1 MKHLF
6 AIYNKQLLVS
16 ENNKLASLCDRDAN
30 NRIVNI
36 LRLGEGDK
44 LVIFDKT
51 YFYELEISQITKR
64 EIKFTVLDNRKIM
77 RCTPKIKLII
87 GLLKKD
93 NFEKALHNA
102 ALLSVQSV
110 QPVYTDLMHKNWW
123 ADRYLERF
131 ESIMAAACEQCKNF
145 ALPDILPPI
154 SLNEYLQ
161 NAPNNLMVCDPDGQP
176 LAKANVKQSE
186 YSIIIGPEA
195 GFSENE
201 ISMLEKYAKYSLV
214 NSVLTSYDAVFAA
227 GIMINNYL
235 N

>member
-6 AIYNKQLLVS
+6 AIFNKQLLVYD
-16 ENNKLASLCDRDAN
+16 NNKLASLSDREAN

-44 LVIFDKT
+44 LIIFDKT
-51 YFYELEISQITKR
+51 NFYELEISQITKR
-64 EIKFTVLDNRKIM
+64 EIKFTVLDSRKIM
-77 RCTPKIKLII
+77 RFAPKINLII
-87 GLLKKD
+87 GLLKKE

-102 ALLSVQSV
+102 ALLAVQSV

-131 ESIMAAACEQCKNF
+131 EAVMAAACEQCKNF

-154 SLNEYLQ
+154 SLSEYLQ
-161 NAPNNLMVCDPDGQP
+161 NAPNNLIVCDPDGQP
-176 LAKANVKQSE
+176 LAKANLKQPE

-201 ISMLEKYAKYSLV
+201 ISMLEKYSKYSLV
-214 NSVLTSYDAVFAA
+214 NSILTSYDSVFAG
-227 GIMINNYL
+227 GIIINSCE
-235 N
+235 

>member
-6 AIYNKQLLVS
+6 AIFNKQLS
-16 ENNKLASLCDRDAN
+16 FSDNNKFAALADRDAN

-51 YFYELEISQITKR
+51 NLYELEISQITKR
-64 EIKFTVLDNRKIM
+64 EIKFTVLNTRKII
-77 RCTPKIKLII
+77 RSLPKINLII

-102 ALLSVQSV
+102 ALMAIKSV

-123 ADRYLERF
+123 ADRYVERF
-131 ESIMAAACEQCKNF
+131 ESVMAAACEQCKNF

-154 SLNEYLQ
+154 SLSEYLQ
-161 NAPNNLMVCDPDGQP
+161 KAPNNLIVCDPNGQV
-176 LAKANVKQSE
+176 LARANLRQHE
-186 YSIIIGPEA
+186 YTLLIGPEA
-195 GFSENE
+195 GFSASELY
-201 ISMLEKYAKYSLV
+201 MLDIYQKYSLV
-214 NSVLTSYDAVFAA
+214 NVILTSYDAIFAG
-227 GIMINNYL
+227 GIILNNFE
-235 N
+235 

>member
-6 AIYNKQLLVS
+6 AIFNKQLLVS
-16 ENNKLASLCDRDAN
+16 DNNKLASLCDRDAN

-44 LVIFDKT
+44 LMIFDKT
-51 YFYELEISQITKR
+51 NFYKLEISQITKR
-64 EIKFTVLDNRKIM
+64 EIKFTVLDSCKIM
-77 RCTPKIKLII
+77 RLAPKINLII
-87 GLLKKD
+87 GLLKKE

-102 ALLSVQSV
+102 ALLAVQSV

-123 ADRYLERF
+123 SERYLERF
-131 ESIMAAACEQCKNF
+131 ESVMAAACEQCKNF
-145 ALPDILPPI
+145 VMPDILPPI
-154 SLNEYLQ
+154 SLHEYLQ
-161 NAPNNLMVCDPDGQP
+161 NAPNNLIVCDPDGQP
-176 LAKANVKQSE
+176 LTKANLKQSE

-201 ISMLEKYAKYSLV
+201 IIMLENYSKYSLV

-227 GIMINNYL
+227 GIILNSYL

>member
-16 ENNKLASLCDRDAN
+16 DNNKLASLSERDAN

-36 LRLGEGDK
+36 LRLSEGDK
-44 LVIFDKT
+44 LIIFDKT
-51 YFYELEISQITKR
+51 NFYELEISQITKR
-64 EIKFTVLDNRKIM
+64 EIKFTVLDSCKIM
-77 RCTPKIKLII
+77 RLAPKINLII

-102 ALLSVQSV
+102 ALLAIQSV
-110 QPVYTDLMHKNWW
+110 QPVYTDLIHKNWW

-131 ESIMAAACEQCKNF
+131 ESVMAAACEQSKNF
-145 ALPDILPPI
+145 AMPEILPPI
-154 SLNEYLQ
+154 SLSEYLQ
-161 NAPNNLMVCDPDGQP
+161 NAPNDLMVCDPNGQS
-176 LAKANVKQSE
+176 LAKSNLKQSE
-186 YSIIIGPEA
+186 YSIIVGPEA

-201 ISMLEKYAKYSLV
+201 ISMLEKYSKYSLV
-214 NSVLTSYDAVFAA
+214 NFVLTSYDAVFAA
-227 GIMINNYL
+227 GIIINNYL